1 MEEEKKLKEEL
12 QKADEDKKNKRK
24 QELMESLKAL
34 EEQRKARA
42 ESYAQQEAAL
52 KEKIAEKILADKI

>member
-42 ESYAQQEAAL
+42 ESYAQQ
-52 KEKIAEKILADKI
+52 

>member
-1 MEEEKKLKEEL
+1 LEEEKKLKEEL

-42 ESYAQQEAAL
+42 EIYAQQ
-52 KEKIAEKILADKI
+52 